1 MAVIVHL
8 PGVLAPHAGGRS
20 RVTVEAGPDVGSAL
34 AALFD
39 GVGSRDDR
47 AARCLLAVRDHGYTM
62 KEVAAFLG
70 VHYVT
75 VSRAL
80 AQAETPRSGRE
91 MSECKT

>member
-1 MAVIVHL
+1 
-8 PGVLAPHAGGRS
+8 
-20 RVTVEAGPDVGSAL
+20 
-34 AALFD
+34 
-39 GVGSRDDR
+39 
-47 AARCLLAVRDHGYTM
+47 M